1 MLDKVGGGGLDDWEV
16 KIADFVVLLGKD
28 TKMVPGIKLTLD
40 ACYFAE
46 FSQKTVGNTK
56 NTGRWLSIVHGKVE
70 STSDID
76 TEKCVSAPYTAKSAG
91 AK

>member
-1 MLDKVGGGGLDDWEV
+1 MGGENCGFCSIYGKAFD
-16 KIADFVVLLGKD
+16 ATGVLLGKD
-28 TKMVPGIKLTLD
+28 AKKVPGIKLTLD

-46 FSQKTVGNTK
+46 FSQESVGNKK

-76 TEKCVSAPYTAKSAG
+76 TEKCVPAPCTAKSAG
-91 AK
+91 AR

>member
-1 MLDKVGGGGLDDWEV
+1 M
-16 KIADFVVLLGKD
+16 KIADFGVVLAKD
-28 TKMVPGIKLTLD
+28 AKKVPDIKLTLD

-46 FSQKTVGNTK
+46 FSQKSVGNKK